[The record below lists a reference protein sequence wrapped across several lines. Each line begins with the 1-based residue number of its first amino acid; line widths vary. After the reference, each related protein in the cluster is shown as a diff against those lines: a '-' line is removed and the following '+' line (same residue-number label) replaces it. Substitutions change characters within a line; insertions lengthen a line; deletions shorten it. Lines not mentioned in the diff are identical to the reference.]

1 MEKAKWIRAWWVVGA
16 VCLVLGCTQ
25 GTTALRSGELRQEQE
40 AVPLTPV
47 DPGNLPSPQEPPVAQ
62 PILAQTTAPRHFTPG
77 EVLYIRH
84 CAGCHGWE
92 GQGNG
97 PVGQVLL
104 KKPPSLRRP
113 EMFAQTTEAELVA
126 RILHGRELRV
136 PLTPEAVQNTEAEVS
151 ALIAHIRRLP
161 TIPWREVMAGQAVY
175 DALCVSCH
183 GIYGRG
189 DGLMAPSLSPRPR
202 DLTDPLYQQRAS
214 DAALLRIVSN
224 GQGAM
229 PSTTDILSAKERRAA
244 VAFIRIFAPGYET
257 YDRFCAVC
265 HGASGIPL
273 EATQNELFGDLF
285 GNAAAEAKMPVFDKK
300 YMQTHTDDHM
310 RSRVRHMLTQH
321 RAVMPHFSGELT
333 AEEVRQVLGYL
344 RSLPPQS

>member
-1 MEKAKWIRAWWVVGA
+1 MEKVKWVRTWWIVGA
-16 VCLVLGCTQ
+16 VCLAIRCAQ
-25 GTTALRSGELRQEQE
+25 GTTALRTGGPQLEQG
-40 AVPLTPV
+40 AVPPAPV
-47 DPGNLPSPQEPPVAQ
+47 SRGNLPSPQEQSVAQ
-62 PILAQTTAPRHFTPG
+62 PILAQTTPPRHFTQG

-113 EMFAQTTEAELVA
+113 EVFAQHIEAELVA
-126 RILHGRELRV
+126 RILHGKDLRV
-136 PLTPEAVQNTEAEVS
+136 SLTPEAVHDTEAEVS
-151 ALIAHIRRLP
+151 ALLAHIRRLP
-161 TIPWREVMAGQAVY
+161 TMPWKEVMAGQAVY
-175 DALCVSCH
+175 DTLCVSCH

-189 DGLMAPSLSPRPR
+189 DGLMAPALSPRPR
-202 DLTDPLYQQRAS
+202 DLTDPLYQKHVS
-214 DAALLRIVSN
+214 DEALFRIVSD

-229 PSTTDILSAKERRAA
+229 PSTTDILSVKERRA
-244 VAFIRIFAPGYET
+244 VIAFIRLLAPGYET

-273 EATQNELFGDLF
+273 EVTQNELFGDLLD
-285 GNAAAEAKMPVFDKK
+285 NAAAEAKTPVFNKK
-300 YMQTHTDDHM
+300 YMQTHTDDYM
-310 RSRVRHMLTQH
+310 RVRAQHMLKQH
-321 RAVMPHFSGELT
+321 RAVMPHFGGELT

-344 RSLPPQS
+344 RSLPPLL